1 MMRGVY
7 VKFSACIDM
16 MYPECDFVDR
26 ISAAK
31 ADGVDAVEFWKWTGK
46 DIDSIKNKTEELGLG
61 VALFNIDSV
70 DEQLSYDLSRGI
82 LSHGRTDDFIRAL
95 DETVP
100 VMKKLG
106 CDKIIVLAGDV
117 DEKIPYG
124 LALDNIY
131 NVLKSAV
138 PVAES
143 YGVTML
149 LEPLNTYDR
158 PTYVLPYSRDAFDI
172 VKGISSPYVK
182 LLFDIYHTQRMEGN
196 LIDTIEKNINHIGH
210 FHVANSPYRCEPDN
224 GEIDYMAVFSA
235 IDASAYSDYVGYEYR
250 IRNSEFSLK
259 KYIEEYKARG

>member
-1 MMRGVY
+1 MRGVY

-16 MYPECDFVDR
+16 MYPEYDFADR

-31 ADGVDAVEFWKWTGK
+31 ADGVDAVEFWKWTDK
-46 DIDSIKNKTEELGLG
+46 DIDAIKKSTEKLGLD
-61 VALFNIDSV
+61 VALFNIDST
-70 DEQLSYDLSRGI
+70 DEKLSYDLSRGI

-95 DETVP
+95 NETVP

-117 DEKIPYG
+117 DEKIPYS

-131 NVLKSAV
+131 KVLKAAA

-143 YGVTML
+143 YGVMLL

-158 PTYVLPYSRDAFDI
+158 PSYVLPYSRDAFDI
-172 VKGISSPYVK
+172 VKGVSSPSVK
-182 LLFDIYHTQRMEGN
+182 LLLDIYHTQRMEGN
-196 LIDTIEKNINHIGH
+196 LIDTIEKNIAHIGH

-224 GEIDYMAVFSA
+224 GEIDYRAVLTA
-235 IDASAYSDYVGYEYR
+235 IDATTYNDCVGFEYR
-250 IRNSEFSLK
+250 VRNSGFSLK
-259 KYIEEYKARG
+259 KYIEEYKAR

>member
-1 MMRGVY
+1 
-7 VKFSACIDM
+7 
-16 MYPECDFVDR
+16 
-26 ISAAK
+26 
-31 ADGVDAVEFWKWTGK
+31 
-46 DIDSIKNKTEELGLG
+46 
-61 VALFNIDSV
+61 
-70 DEQLSYDLSRGI
+70 
-82 LSHGRTDDFIRAL
+82 
-95 DETVP
+95 
-100 VMKKLG
+100 MKKLG

-131 NVLKSAV
+131 NVLKSAA

-172 VKGISSPYVK
+172 VRGISSPSVK

-196 LIDTIEKNINHIGH
+196 LIDTIEKNIDHIGH